1 MQPQPWGQ
9 RPRTPQPW
17 GTPLRARCG
26 APQTARRAH
35 RPGLLERARAALG
48 ESGRQ
53 RRTPIFSTPLGR
65 KIISSDS
72 SVFQPVL
79 CLQEIQR
86 LAGTGAAA
94 NLKVR
99 QRQGP
104 RLRLRL
110 EVEGGSPPTA
120 ARALEHL
127 QLAFSSLSS
136 LSLGSAPL
144 PPTSLLGGGF
154 SWGCGHHRGGPQRK
168 AWWGG
173 HMRLLQ
179 VITEPPA
186 GLRGREAQP
195 SLEGKL
201 RLRGLSRRAQGT

>member
-1 MQPQPWGQ
+1 MSPGTEAFAASALGSKAWN
-9 RPRTPQPW
+9 TLTV
-17 GTPLRARCG
+17 GTPLCARCR

-35 RPGLLERARAALG
+35 RPGLLERAWAALG

-53 RRTPIFSTPLGR
+53 RRTPIFPTPLGR

-86 LAGTGAAA
+86 LVGPGAAV

-120 ARALEHL
+120 AGA
-127 QLAFSSLSS
+127 
-136 LSLGSAPL
+136 
-144 PPTSLLGGGF
+144 LLG
-154 SWGCGHHRGGPQRK
+154 P
-168 AWWGG
+168 
-173 HMRLLQ
+173 
-179 VITEPPA
+179 
-186 GLRGREAQP
+186 
-195 SLEGKL
+195 
-201 RLRGLSRRAQGT
+201 